1 MITKELGF
9 IYITNGRK
17 FVTKKEAE
25 KYAKQESKVQKAGKK
40 KKECCYKKVQK
51 KQKKEKVRVA
61 TLTYSKSLHTYR
73 VQSPCHPCSNV
84 INAKKKKSLKSFIG
98 ITQVTK

>member
-25 KYAKQESKVQKAGKK
+25 EYAKQKSKVQ
-40 KKECCYKKVQK
+40 ETTQ
-51 KQKKEKVRVA
+51 KEKEFS
-61 TLTYSKSLHTYR
+61 SKE
-73 VQSPCHPCSNV
+73 
-84 INAKKKKSLKSFIG
+84 I
-98 ITQVTK
+98 

>member
-25 KYAKQESKVQKAGKK
+25 EYAQQKGKIQKAGKK
-40 KKECCYKKVQK
+40 SKDCCCKKIQK
-51 KQKKEKVRVA
+51 K
-61 TLTYSKSLHTYR
+61 
-73 VQSPCHPCSNV
+73 
-84 INAKKKKSLKSFIG
+84 
-98 ITQVTK
+98 

>member
-9 IYITNGRK
+9 IFITNGRR

-25 KYAKQESKVQKAGKK
+25 EYAKQESKIQKAGKK

-51 KQKKEKVRVA
+51 K
-61 TLTYSKSLHTYR
+61 
-73 VQSPCHPCSNV
+73 
-84 INAKKKKSLKSFIG
+84 
-98 ITQVTK
+98 